1 MNLGLSRAGYQGA
14 TIEDAGAHNTR
25 MVLRAIRAHGTLTKA
40 DLARQTGLAHPTV
53 TNITKRLI
61 ARGLLRTAGMQRGG
75 RGQPATRLV
84 INPDG
89 AYAIGINVDR
99 DHITMVLADFAG
111 TVKARLDQEIAFAMP
126 EQVRSF
132 YRRNLDRLLAMAGA
146 SQEAITGIGLAL
158 PDGLGEI
165 DLPGM
170 PRDYVQWSSTN
181 LEALFADPLGRPI
194 FVENDAAAAAIGEMQ
209 FGRGQREPSFF
220 YILVSYGLGGGLVV
234 GSRYDRGADGRSG
247 EIGFMPVAAGEGTG
261 QGPGTVP
268 LQSIV
273 SIAGLNRRLAQANRV
288 PFTHGYAPGS
298 DAVLQRI
305 YDDWTEECARAL
317 VQPLIAVNL
326 LINPGVVL
334 VGGRLP
340 MALLERL
347 TQRTNLLLRS
357 GGRDAPAIA
366 PVLPGAL
373 AEDASA
379 VGAALLAFDDLALHG
394 AEPD

>member
-1 MNLGLSRAGYQGA
+1 MNLGLTRSGYRGA

-25 MVLRAIRAHGTLTKA
+25 IVLRAIRAQGTLTKA

-53 TNITKRLI
+53 TNITRRLME
-61 ARGLLRTAGMQRGG
+61 RGLLRTAGMQRGG

-84 INPDG
+84 INAEG
-89 AYAIGINVDR
+89 AHAIGLNVDR

-111 TVKARLDQEIAFAMP
+111 TVKARLDQEIAFALP

-132 YRRNLDRLLAMAGA
+132 YRRNLEKLLAMAGVEA
-146 SQEAITGIGLAL
+146 DAITGIGLAL
-158 PDGLGEI
+158 PDGLGVV

-170 PRDYVQWSSTN
+170 PGDYAQWSATN
-181 LEALFADPLGRPI
+181 LEALFAEPLGRPI
-194 FVENDAAAAAIGEMQ
+194 YIENDAAAAAIGEMQ
-209 FGRGQREPSFF
+209 FGRGQREQSFF
-220 YILVSYGLGGGLVV
+220 YVLISYGLGGGLVV
-234 GSRYDRGADGRSG
+234 GGQYDRGADGRSG
-247 EIGFMPVAAGEGTG
+247 EIGFMAVPGEGG
-261 QGPGTVP
+261 AQVP

-273 SIAGLNRRLAQANRV
+273 SIAGLNRRLEQAGRAPFAQGET
-288 PFTHGYAPGS
+288 PSG
-298 DAVLQRI
+298 DAALQRI
-305 YDDWTEECARAL
+305 HDDWIEECARAL
-317 VQPLIAVNL
+317 VQPLVAVNL

-340 MALLERL
+340 MPLLERL

-366 PVLPGAL
+366 PVMAAAL

-379 VGAALLAFDDLALHG
+379 VGAALLSFDDLAL
-394 AEPD
+394 AD